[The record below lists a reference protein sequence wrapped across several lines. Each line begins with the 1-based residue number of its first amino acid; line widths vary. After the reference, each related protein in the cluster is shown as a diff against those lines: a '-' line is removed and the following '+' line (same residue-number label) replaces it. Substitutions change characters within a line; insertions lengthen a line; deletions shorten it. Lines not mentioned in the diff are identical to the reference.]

1 MLENTKN
8 RIGPMKLQ
16 PSVCVFC
23 GSGPGRNPAY
33 IAGARELGTALAEN
47 DIGLVYGGGSNGLMG
62 EVARS
67 VQAHGG
73 RVLGIIPEFL
83 SAKGRIFTEAN
94 ELVVTAT
101 MHERK
106 MTMFERS
113 DGFIVLPG
121 GMGTL
126 EELAEMSTW
135 AQLDRHKKPIILCNI
150 EGYWRPFLTLLDHM
164 RDEHFIR
171 PGLELKIDVAITPA
185 EAVSRFLLSM
195 AKKEPEPVPFKPVR
209 QQM

>member
-8 RIGPMKLQ
+8 RTGTMKLQ
-16 PSVCVFC
+16 PSACVFC

-33 IAGARELGTALAEN
+33 LTGARELGAALAGN
-47 DIGLVYGGGSNGLMG
+47 GVGLVYGGGSNGLMG

-83 SAKGRIFTEAN
+83 SAKERIFTEAN

-150 EGYWRPFLTLLDHM
+150 ERYWEPFLTLLNHM
-164 RDEHFIR
+164 RDEYFIR
-171 PGLELKIDVAITPA
+171 PGLELKIDVTNTPR
-185 EAVSRFLLSM
+185 EAVAKFLLSM
-195 AKKEPEPVPFKPVR
+195 ERKEPEPVPLKPVR

>member
-1 MLENTKN
+1 MLKNTKN
-8 RIGPMKLQ
+8 RIGLMKLQ
-16 PSVCVFC
+16 PNVCVFC

-33 IAGARELGTALAEN
+33 LAGARDLGAALAMN
-47 DIGLVYGGGSNGLMG
+47 AIGLVYGGGSNGLMG

-83 SAKGRIFTEAN
+83 SAKERIFTEAN

-150 EGYWRPFLTLLDHM
+150 EQYWQPLLTLLEHM
-164 RDEHFIR
+164 RDEYFIR
-171 PGLELKIDVAITPA
+171 PGLELKIDVTRTPK
-185 EAVSRFLLSM
+185 EAVAKFLSRLE
-195 AKKEPEPVPFKPVR
+195 KKEPEPVPLKPVR

>member
-1 MLENTKN
+1 MN
-8 RIGPMKLQ
+8 LQ
-16 PSVCVFC
+16 PNVCVFC

-33 IAGARELGTALAEN
+33 VAGARELGQAIAESGV
-47 DIGLVYGGGSNGLMG
+47 GLVYGGGSNGLMG

-67 VQAHGG
+67 VQASGG

-83 SAKGRIFTEAN
+83 SAKERIFTEAN

-126 EELAEMSTW
+126 EELAEISTW
-135 AQLDRHKKPIILCNI
+135 AQLERHKKPIILCNI
-150 EGYWRPFLTLLDHM
+150 ERYWDPLLVLLNHM
-164 RDEHFIR
+164 RAEHFIR
-171 PGLELKIDVAITPA
+171 PGLELKVDVKETPM
-185 EAVSRFLLSM
+185 EAVERFLERLER
-195 AKKEPEPVPFKPVR
+195 KEPEPVPLKPVR

>member
-1 MLENTKN
+1 
-8 RIGPMKLQ
+8 MKLE
-16 PSVCVFC
+16 PNVCVYC

-33 IAGARELGTALAEN
+33 LAGARELGYFIAEN

-67 VQAHGG
+67 VQANGG
-73 RVLGIIPEFL
+73 RVIGVIPEFL
-83 SAKGRIFTEAN
+83 SAKERIFTEAN

-106 MTMFERS
+106 MTMFERA

-135 AQLDRHKKPIILCNI
+135 AQLDRHNKPIILCNI
-150 EGYWRPFLTLLDHM
+150 ERYWQPLLVLLEHM

-171 PGLELKIDVAITPA
+171 PGLELKIDVAGNA
-185 EAVSRFLLSM
+185 KEAVHRFVQRIQ
-195 AKKEPEPVPFKPVR
+195 KVEPQPVPLKPVR

>member
-1 MLENTKN
+1 MLENLMNETKLT
-8 RIGPMKLQ
+8 KLK
-16 PSVCVFC
+16 PNVCVFC

-33 IAGARELGTALAEN
+33 AESARELGQLIAKSG
-47 DIGLVYGGGSNGLMG
+47 IGLVYGGGSNGLMG

-67 VQAHGG
+67 VQASGG
-73 RVLGIIPEFL
+73 RVIGIIPEFL
-83 SAKGRIFTEAN
+83 SAKERMFTEAN

-106 MTMFERS
+106 MTMFERA

-135 AQLDRHKKPIILCNI
+135 AQLDRHNKPIVLCNI
-150 EGYWRPFLTLLDHM
+150 ENYWRPLLDLLQHM
-164 RDEHFIR
+164 REEYFIR
-171 PGLELKIDVAITPA
+171 PGLELKINVALTPKDA
-185 EAVSRFLLSM
+185 IELFLDRLAM
-195 AKKEPEPVPFKPVR
+195 KEPKPAPLKPVR

>member
-1 MLENTKN
+1 MT
-8 RIGPMKLQ
+8 LQ
-16 PSVCVFC
+16 PNVCVFC

-33 IAGARELGTALAEN
+33 VAGAHELGHIIAKSG
-47 DIGLVYGGGSNGLMG
+47 IGLVYGGGSNGLMG

-67 VQAHGG
+67 VQASGG

-83 SAKGRIFTEAN
+83 SAKERIFTEAN

-150 EGYWRPFLTLLDHM
+150 ENYWQPLLVLLKHM
-164 RDEHFIR
+164 RDEYFIR
-171 PGLELKIDVAITPA
+171 PGLELKVEVTSTPK
-185 EAVSRFLLSM
+185 EAVARFM
-195 AKKEPEPVPFKPVR
+195 QHIEKKEPQPVPFKPVR

>member
-1 MLENTKN
+1 MLENTQK
-8 RIGPMKLQ
+8 RTGFMKFQ
-16 PSVCVFC
+16 PNVCVFC
-23 GSGPGRNPAY
+23 GSGLGRNPAY
-33 IAGARELGTALAEN
+33 GEGARELGKIIAEN
-47 DIGLVYGGGSNGLMG
+47 GIGLVYGGGSNGLMG

-73 RVLGIIPEFL
+73 RVIGIIPEFL
-83 SAKGRIFTEAN
+83 SAKERMYTEAN

-106 MTMFERS
+106 MTMFERA

-135 AQLDRHKKPIILCNI
+135 AQLDRHNKPIILCNI
-150 EGYWRPFLTLLDHM
+150 EHYWQPLLTLLDHM
-164 RDEHFIR
+164 RSEYFIR
-171 PGLELKIDVAITPA
+171 PGLELKVEVATRA
-185 EAVSRFLLSM
+185 EDAVKRFLDRIR
-195 AKKEPEPVPFKPVR
+195 KEEPQPVPLKPVR

>member
-8 RIGPMKLQ
+8 RIGLMKLQ
-16 PSVCVFC
+16 PNVCVFC

-33 IAGARELGTALAEN
+33 IAGARDLGAALAIN
-47 DIGLVYGGGSNGLMG
+47 GIGLVYGGGSNGLMG

-83 SAKGRIFTEAN
+83 SAKERIFTEAN

-150 EGYWRPFLTLLDHM
+150 EQYWQPLLTLLEHM
-164 RDEHFIR
+164 RQEYFIR
-171 PGLELKIDVAITPA
+171 PGLELKIDVTRTPK
-185 EAVSRFLLSM
+185 EAVTKFVSRLE
-195 AKKEPEPVPFKPVR
+195 KKEPEPVPLKPVR

>member
-1 MLENTKN
+1 
-8 RIGPMKLQ
+8 MKLE
-16 PSVCVFC
+16 PNVCVYC

-33 IAGARELGTALAEN
+33 LAGARELGYFIAESG
-47 DIGLVYGGGSNGLMG
+47 IGLVYGGGSNGLMG

-67 VQAHGG
+67 VQANGG
-73 RVLGIIPEFL
+73 RVIGVIPEFL
-83 SAKGRIFTEAN
+83 SAKERIFTEAN

-106 MTMFERS
+106 MTMFERA

-135 AQLDRHKKPIILCNI
+135 AQLDRHNKPIILCNI
-150 EGYWRPFLTLLDHM
+150 ERYWQPLLVLLEHM

-171 PGLELKIDVAITPA
+171 PGLELKIDVASNA
-185 EAVSRFLLSM
+185 KEAVHRFVERIQ
-195 AKKEPEPVPFKPVR
+195 KVEPQPVPLKPVR

>member
-1 MLENTKN
+1 MLENTRN
-8 RIGPMKLQ
+8 RTGLMKLQ
-16 PSVCVFC
+16 PNVCVYC

-33 IAGARELGTALAEN
+33 VAGARELGYFIAESG
-47 DIGLVYGGGSNGLMG
+47 IGLVYGGGSNGLMG

-67 VQAHGG
+67 VQANGG
-73 RVLGIIPEFL
+73 RVIGVIPEFL
-83 SAKGRIFTEAN
+83 SSKERIFTEAN

-106 MTMFERS
+106 MTMFERA

-135 AQLDRHKKPIILCNI
+135 AQLDRHNKPIILCNI
-150 EGYWRPFLTLLDHM
+150 ERYWQPLLLLLEHM

-171 PGLELKIDVAITPA
+171 PGLELKIDVASNA
-185 EAVSRFLLSM
+185 KEAVHRFVERM
-195 AKKEPEPVPFKPVR
+195 QEEEPQPVPFKPVR

>member
-1 MLENTKN
+1 MISPLN
-8 RIGPMKLQ
+8 LQ
-16 PSVCVFC
+16 PNVCVFC

-33 IAGARELGTALAEN
+33 PAGARALGRAIAEN
-47 DIGLVYGGGSNGLMG
+47 GVGLVYGGGSNGLMG

-67 VQAHGG
+67 VQANGG
-73 RVLGIIPEFL
+73 RVLGVIPEFL
-83 SAKGRIFTEAN
+83 SVKERIYTEAN

-150 EGYWRPFLTLLDHM
+150 ERYWDPLLALLNHM

-171 PGLELKIDVAITPA
+171 PGLELKVDVKETPQG
-185 EAVSRFLLSM
+185 AVECFLERLER
-195 AKKEPEPVPFKPVR
+195 KEPEPVPFKPVR

>member
-8 RIGPMKLQ
+8 RTGLMTLQ
-16 PSVCVFC
+16 PSVCGFC

-33 IAGARELGTALAEN
+33 VAGAHELGHIIAKSG
-47 DIGLVYGGGSNGLMG
+47 IGLVYGGGSNGLMG

-67 VQAHGG
+67 VQASGG
-73 RVLGIIPEFL
+73 RGLGIIPEFL
-83 SAKGRIFTEAN
+83 SAKERIFTEAN

-150 EGYWRPFLTLLDHM
+150 ENYWQPLLVLLKHM
-164 RDEHFIR
+164 RDEYFIR
-171 PGLELKIDVAITPA
+171 PGLELKV
-185 EAVSRFLLSM
+185 EV
-195 AKKEPEPVPFKPVR
+195 KE
-209 QQM
+209 

>member
-1 MLENTKN
+1 
-8 RIGPMKLQ
+8 MKLQ
-16 PSVCVFC
+16 QNVCVFC

-33 IAGARELGTALAEN
+33 VAGARELGHMIATHGV
-47 DIGLVYGGGSNGLMG
+47 GLVYGGGSLGLMG

-67 VQAHGG
+67 VQAAGG
-73 RVLGIIPEFL
+73 RVLGVIPEFL
-83 SAKGRIFTEAN
+83 SAKERIYTEAN

-106 MTMFERS
+106 MTMFERA

-150 EGYWRPFLTLLDHM
+150 ERYWDPLLVLLEHM
-164 RDEHFIR
+164 RHEYFIR
-171 PGLELKIDVAITPA
+171 PGLELKIDVAVSPK
-185 EAVSRFLLSM
+185 EAVARFLERIVT
-195 AKKEPEPVPFKPVR
+195 KEPEPVPLKPVR

>member
-1 MLENTKN
+1 MLENTQKTT
-8 RIGPMKLQ
+8 GLMKFQ
-16 PSVCVFC
+16 PNVCVFC
-23 GSGPGRNPAY
+23 GSGLGRNPAY
-33 IAGARELGTALAEN
+33 GEGARELGRVIAEN
-47 DIGLVYGGGSNGLMG
+47 GIGLVYGGGSNGLMG

-73 RVLGIIPEFL
+73 RVIGIIPEFL
-83 SAKGRIFTEAN
+83 SAKERMYTEAN

-106 MTMFERS
+106 MTMFERA

-135 AQLDRHKKPIILCNI
+135 AQLDRHNKPIILCNI
-150 EGYWRPFLTLLDHM
+150 EHYWQPLLTLLEHM
-164 RDEHFIR
+164 RTEYFIR
-171 PGLELKIDVAITPA
+171 PGLELKVDVAVRA
-185 EAVSRFLLSM
+185 EDAVARFLERIR
-195 AKKEPEPVPFKPVR
+195 KEEPQPVPFKPVR

>member
-1 MLENTKN
+1 
-8 RIGPMKLQ
+8 MKLE
-16 PSVCVFC
+16 PNVCVYC

-33 IAGARELGTALAEN
+33 LAGARELGYFIAEN

-67 VQAHGG
+67 VQANGG
-73 RVLGIIPEFL
+73 RVIGVIPEFL
-83 SAKGRIFTEAN
+83 SAKERIFTEAN

-106 MTMFERS
+106 MTMFERA

-135 AQLDRHKKPIILCNI
+135 AQLDRHNKPIILCNI
-150 EGYWRPFLTLLDHM
+150 ERYWQPLLVLLEHM

-171 PGLELKIDVAITPA
+171 PGLELKIDVAGNA
-185 EAVSRFLLSM
+185 KEAVHRFVERIQ
-195 AKKEPEPVPFKPVR
+195 KVEPQPVPLKPVR

>member
-1 MLENTKN
+1 MT
-8 RIGPMKLQ
+8 LQ
-16 PSVCVFC
+16 PNVCVFC

-33 IAGARELGTALAEN
+33 VAGAHELGHIIAKSG
-47 DIGLVYGGGSNGLMG
+47 IGLVYGGGSNGLMG

-67 VQAHGG
+67 VQASGG

-83 SAKGRIFTEAN
+83 SAKERIFTEAN

-150 EGYWRPFLTLLDHM
+150 ENYWQPLLVLLKHM
-164 RDEHFIR
+164 RDEYFIR
-171 PGLELKIDVAITPA
+171 PGLELKVEVTSTPK
-185 EAVSRFLLSM
+185 EAVARFIQHIE
-195 AKKEPEPVPFKPVR
+195 KKEPQPVPFKPVR

>member
-1 MLENTKN
+1 
-8 RIGPMKLQ
+8 MKFQ
-16 PSVCVFC
+16 PNVCVFC
-23 GSGPGRNPAY
+23 GSGLGRNPAY
-33 IAGARELGTALAEN
+33 AEGARELGRIIAEN
-47 DIGLVYGGGSNGLMG
+47 GIGLVYGGGSNGLMG

-73 RVLGIIPEFL
+73 RVIGIIPEFL
-83 SAKGRIFTEAN
+83 SAKERMYTEAN

-106 MTMFERS
+106 MTMFERA

-135 AQLDRHKKPIILCNI
+135 AQLDRHNKPIILCNI
-150 EGYWRPFLTLLDHM
+150 EHYWQPLLTLLEHM
-164 RDEHFIR
+164 RTEYFIR
-171 PGLELKIDVAITPA
+171 PGLELKVEVATRV
-185 EAVSRFLLSM
+185 EDAVERFLERIR
-195 AKKEPEPVPFKPVR
+195 KEEPQPVPLKPVR

>member
-8 RIGPMKLQ
+8 RTGLMTLQ
-16 PSVCVFC
+16 PNVCVFC

-33 IAGARELGTALAEN
+33 VAGAHELGHIIAKSG
-47 DIGLVYGGGSNGLMG
+47 IGLVYGGGSNGLMG

-67 VQAHGG
+67 VQASGG

-83 SAKGRIFTEAN
+83 SAKERIFTEAN

-150 EGYWRPFLTLLDHM
+150 ENYWQPLLVLLKHM

-171 PGLELKIDVAITPA
+171 PGLELKVDVTSTPK
-185 EAVSRFLLSM
+185 EAVARFIQHIE
-195 AKKEPEPVPFKPVR
+195 KKEPQPVPFKPVR

>member
-1 MLENTKN
+1 
-8 RIGPMKLQ
+8 MKFQ
-16 PSVCVFC
+16 PNVCVFC
-23 GSGPGRNPAY
+23 GSGLGRNPAY
-33 IAGARELGTALAEN
+33 GEGARELGKLIAEN
-47 DIGLVYGGGSNGLMG
+47 GIGLVYGGGSNGLMG

-73 RVLGIIPEFL
+73 RVIGIIPEFL
-83 SAKGRIFTEAN
+83 SAKERMYTEAN

-106 MTMFERS
+106 MTMFERA

-135 AQLDRHKKPIILCNI
+135 AQLDRHNKPIILCNI
-150 EGYWRPFLTLLDHM
+150 EHYWQPLLTLLDHM
-164 RDEHFIR
+164 RSEYFIR
-171 PGLELKIDVAITPA
+171 PGLELKVEVATRA
-185 EAVSRFLLSM
+185 EDAVKRFLDRIR
-195 AKKEPEPVPFKPVR
+195 KEEPQPVPLKPVR

>member
-1 MLENTKN
+1 
-8 RIGPMKLQ
+8 
-16 PSVCVFC
+16 
-23 GSGPGRNPAY
+23 
-33 IAGARELGTALAEN
+33 
-47 DIGLVYGGGSNGLMG
+47 
-62 EVARS
+62 
-67 VQAHGG
+67 
-73 RVLGIIPEFL
+73 
-83 SAKGRIFTEAN
+83 
-94 ELVVTAT
+94 

-150 EGYWRPFLTLLDHM
+150 EGYWEPFLTLLNHM
-164 RDEHFIR
+164 RDEYFIR
-171 PGLELKIDVAITPA
+171 PGLELKIDVTGTPK
-185 EAVSRFLLSM
+185 EAVARFLLNM
-195 AKKEPEPVPFKPVR
+195 EKKEPESVPLKPVR